1 MSAKGKKKGK
11 KEKAPKEASPG
22 ILSLMQEKLAEQQE
36 QRTLEYYQVK
46 VSDLMDKLERMKAKN
61 ENLQKENTTLARTQA
76 KFYSDKQDI
85 VEFLNI
91 KVGEHE
97 RMIASLE
104 SKNRTLDQEKR
115 DMELHYQTQ
124 LANLEKS
131 SQLELENLNQ
141 QCQKFKAE
149 LVELSSF
156 SAQKDDMEE
165 QLKQFK
171 ILLEK
176 KENEYRE
183 TVHNLERKVLQDK
196 SQMKREMLQK
206 VNEAV
211 ANFRRVADQ
220 QMAETTKRA
229 IRENMSITA
238 QLKKMSL
245 KTVEFIS
252 ENEALTEKMKKL
264 KTTNS
269 LLMESEREL
278 AKRNHANQKVIKML
292 VEKLKGE
299 AQLTV
304 ESDQML
310 EIAFDDPNY
319 DPFQAP
325 KEYLT
330 EEMIEEIRGLQDDYN
345 ILADRLGTLPD
356 VESDLRLII
365 EEAQTA
371 IESDT
376 ATFEVLDYIQSNLQI
391 IADRLNEMTQF
402 DDDVQQS
409 IQESQESASQSEQEY
424 YEEYEQ
430 DSNVAQSASA
440 SNQSLLELQSEE
452 EEDEESVGMIEQGSI
467 TESQQQLD
475 SVTNSLKESE
485 FPSKHDLESEDLEF
499 PEGYEEEPFEI
510 DDSEASTPTLSKSSK
525 SGNKSIEKI
534 QAVTLTPRKPGQE
547 LNMYQRK
554 IEQTFLKMIEP
565 TKKFVY
571 DNEYKPD
578 ILSFGTQRT
587 IGIQT
592 NPFKFGPPVNTEY
605 LLGEVR
611 PWGPK
616 AECLPPKGL
625 GMYVS
630 RNHQTQM
637 TKILTSAH
645 QKVKNETKLPP
656 VVSSLKTNRV

>member
-1 MSAKGKKKGK
+1 MSCCYIFDSSRAVTSLCLMSAKSKKKGK
-11 KEKAPKEASPG
+11 KEKTPKEASP
-22 ILSLMQEKLAEQQE
+22 
-36 QRTLEYYQVK
+36 
-46 VSDLMDKLERMKAKN
+46 VSDLMDKLERMKTKN

-104 SKNRTLDQEKR
+104 NKNRTLDQEKK
-115 DMELHYQTQ
+115 DLELHYQT
-124 LANLEKS
+124 LIANVERS
-131 SQLELENLNQ
+131 SQMELDNLNQ

-196 SQMKREMLQK
+196 
-206 VNEAV
+206 
-211 ANFRRVADQ
+211 
-220 QMAETTKRA
+220 TTKRA

-252 ENEALTEKMKKL
+252 ENEALNEKMKKL

-292 VEKLKGE
+292 VEKLK
-299 AQLTV
+299 

-345 ILADRLGTLPD
+345 ILADRLGALPD

-376 ATFEVLDYIQSNLQI
+376 ATQEVLNYIQSNLQI
-391 IADRLNEMTQF
+391 IADR
-402 DDDVQQS
+402 
-409 IQESQESASQSEQEY
+409 
-424 YEEYEQ
+424 
-430 DSNVAQSASA
+430 
-440 SNQSLLELQSEE
+440 
-452 EEDEESVGMIEQGSI
+452 
-467 TESQQQLD
+467 
-475 SVTNSLKESE
+475 
-485 FPSKHDLESEDLEF
+485 
-499 PEGYEEEPFEI
+499 
-510 DDSEASTPTLSKSSK
+510 
-525 SGNKSIEKI
+525 
-534 QAVTLTPRKPGQE
+534 
-547 LNMYQRK
+547 
-554 IEQTFLKMIEP
+554 
-565 TKKFVY
+565 
-571 DNEYKPD
+571 
-578 ILSFGTQRT
+578 
-587 IGIQT
+587 
-592 NPFKFGPPVNTEY
+592 
-605 LLGEVR
+605 
-611 PWGPK
+611 
-616 AECLPPKGL
+616 
-625 GMYVS
+625 
-630 RNHQTQM
+630 
-637 TKILTSAH
+637 
-645 QKVKNETKLPP
+645 
-656 VVSSLKTNRV
+656 